1 MFPVRCYTCNTV
13 IAHLYPTY
21 VDRCRRGDNAGT
33 ILNDMRV
40 DLMCC
45 RRMFISHV
53 ESLTVS
59 QMEYPNENK
68 VMDRGGTTLYRRCTH
83 EHEMSCD

>member
-13 IAHLYPTY
+13 IAHLYPRY
-21 VDRCRRGDNAGT
+21 VDRCRAGEASGV
-33 ILNDMRV
+33 ILNDMNV
-40 DLMCC
+40 DMMCC

-59 QMEYPNENK
+59 QMDYPNENK
-68 VMDRGGTTLYRRCTH
+68 VMDRGGTTLYRRCTS
-83 EHEMSCD
+83 EHDMTCD

>member
-13 IAHLYPTY
+13 IAHLYPHY
-21 VDRCRRGDNAGT
+21 VERCRAGEASGV
-33 ILNDMRV
+33 ILNDMNV
-40 DLMCC
+40 DMMCC

-59 QMEYPNENK
+59 QMDYPNENK
-68 VMDRGGTTLYRRCTH
+68 VMDRGGTTLYRRCTN
-83 EHEMSCD
+83 EHDMTCD